1 MINIEKRASELNLK
15 ELKEK
20 GAINV
25 AIPEAIAAKILKHT
39 GVEVIVDNGI
49 IKIK

>member
-15 ELKEK
+15 ELQEK
-20 GAINV
+20 GAIYV
-25 AIPEAIAAKILKHT
+25 ANPEAIAAKIKKHI
-39 GVEVIVDNGI
+39 GIEVIVGNGI